1 MVRHVA
7 QEHGEDH
14 SHDHT
19 HGHTQGDAQEDTEGH
34 AHRDAEGH
42 THGHDHDHA
51 GGLVGFVKS
60 VFAPHSHDAGESI
73 AAALES
79 TDEGMRALKISLAG
93 LAVTAGI
100 QLVIVIVTGSV
111 GLLSDTIHNF
121 ADALTAVPLGIAFW
135 IGRRPPNNRYTYGYG
150 RAEDLAGIFI
160 VAVIAA
166 SSVIAAWEAIIRLQH
181 PRSVHGVGWVAAAGV
196 VGFAG
201 NELVAR
207 YRIRV
212 GRRIGSAALVADGM
226 HARTDGFTSLAV
238 LAGAIGVAAGWKQ
251 ADPVVGLLIT
261 VAVLLVLKNA
271 ARDIYRRLMDS
282 VDPDLVDATRA
293 TLLGV
298 PRVAQVDRV
307 RIRWV
312 GHELLAEADIGAAA
326 ELTLAEAHEVADE
339 AEHRLLH
346 ELPRL
351 ARATIHLNP
360 CGVDGDSDPHARTAH
375 HFPEPGRDQSSRGPG

>member
-1 MVRHVA
+1 MHPPVGRVRHVA
-7 QEHGEDH
+7 QEHGDDH
-14 SHDHT
+14 AHDHTQGHTQGDGPGHT
-19 HGHTQGDAQEDTEGH
+19 HGHTHG
-34 AHRDAEGH
+34 
-42 THGHDHDHA
+42 HGHDHP
-51 GGLVGFVKS
+51 GGLAGFVKS
-60 VFAPHSHDAGESI
+60 IFAPHSHDAGESI
-73 AAALES
+73 AAALDS

-93 LAVTAGI
+93 LAFTAGM
-100 QLVIVIVTGSV
+100 QLVVVIVSGSV

-135 IGRRPPNNRYTYGYG
+135 IGRRPPNKRYTYGYG

-166 SSVIAAWEAIIRLQH
+166 SSVVAAWEAIIRLQH

-212 GRRIGSAALVADGM
+212 CRRIGSAALVADGM

-282 VDPDLVDATRA
+282 VDPDLVDAAHTA
-293 TLLGV
+293 LLAV

-312 GHELLAEADIGAAA
+312 GHALLAEADIGAAA
-326 ELTLAEAHEVADE
+326 EITLSEAHKVAEE

-346 ELPRL
+346 QLPRL
-351 ARATIHLNP
+351 AGATIHLNP
-360 CGVDGDSDPHARTAH
+360 CGSDGGPDPHAITAH
-375 HFPEPGRDQSSRGPG
+375 HFPDP